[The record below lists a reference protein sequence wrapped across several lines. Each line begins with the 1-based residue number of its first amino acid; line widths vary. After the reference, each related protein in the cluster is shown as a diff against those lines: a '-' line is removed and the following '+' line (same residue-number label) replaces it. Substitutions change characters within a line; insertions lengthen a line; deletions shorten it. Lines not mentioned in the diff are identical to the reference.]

1 MPSPL
6 HSLAWRENI
15 GERKAFF
22 WGTRTLAKSQAPLLA
37 KTIFLRALIGCLF
50 TIIASSTHATAF
62 DGIKWLPDPGLA
74 PDHIGYPLDRT
85 EERLRLFFMKDGDRK
100 LDECMNFAREK
111 LSEIQVLVLAG
122 KAGLAWVSA
131 GLYIDYV
138 DRATRTINSAASKGI
153 LREANET
160 RLRFASMLLEDTY
173 IITQEYPKLPL
184 DIREFAFARVLN
196 KAMMTLEIQRNML
209 PAKYQVQISDRL
221 SIVRQGVL
229 NVREADRR
237 KIVLQTP

>member
-1 MPSPL
+1 
-6 HSLAWRENI
+6 
-15 GERKAFF
+15 
-22 WGTRTLAKSQAPLLA
+22 
-37 KTIFLRALIGCLF
+37 
-50 TIIASSTHATAF
+50 
-62 DGIKWLPDPGLA
+62 
-74 PDHIGYPLDRT
+74 
-85 EERLRLFFMKDGDRK
+85 MKDGDRK

>member
-1 MPSPL
+1 
-6 HSLAWRENI
+6 
-15 GERKAFF
+15 
-22 WGTRTLAKSQAPLLA
+22 
-37 KTIFLRALIGCLF
+37 
-50 TIIASSTHATAF
+50 
-62 DGIKWLPDPGLA
+62 
-74 PDHIGYPLDRT
+74 
-85 EERLRLFFMKDGDRK
+85 
-100 LDECMNFAREK
+100 
-111 LSEIQVLVLAG
+111 
-122 KAGLAWVSA
+122 
-131 GLYIDYV
+131 
-138 DRATRTINSAASKGI
+138 
-153 LREANET
+153 
-160 RLRFASMLLEDTY
+160 MLLEDTY